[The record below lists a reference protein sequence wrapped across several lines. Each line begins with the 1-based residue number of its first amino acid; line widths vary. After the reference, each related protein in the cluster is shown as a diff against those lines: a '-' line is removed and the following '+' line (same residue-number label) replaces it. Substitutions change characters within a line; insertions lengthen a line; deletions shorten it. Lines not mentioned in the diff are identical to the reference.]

1 MLTKSMRILFVFPS
15 FPPYKGKPS
24 VTFQRMGSPYVFR
37 CLASVTP
44 DIHDIEIVDERFE
57 RIDFSREYDIVGI
70 SVYTVSSKHAYEIA
84 DEFRAKGTAVVL
96 GGCHPTALPEEAKN
110 HADAVV
116 IGEGEEAWPQL
127 LKDYERDKLKPI
139 YMQTKPVDLSV
150 LSLNN
155 LKFKENN
162 TIRNT
167 VGTSRGC
174 PNQCEFCYITNN
186 MLGRIYRTRPIMD
199 VREELSSIKQ
209 KHIFFHDASM
219 TVNVNRTKRLFKE
232 IKDLNKKFICCG
244 TVNVLSKDDE
254 LLNLAREAG
263 CVEWFVGFESILQD
277 NIERIGKKTNI
288 VKEYK
293 NAVKKIHDH
302 GMVITGSFIFGFDG
316 DTKDIFSD
324 TLDTV
329 IDMNL
334 DSGGF
339 HVLTPYP
346 GTPLF
351 TRLEREGRILTK
363 DWPRYIEMDNVVFK
377 PKNMTPAELLNG
389 VNWIKN
395 EILSLGNYTLH
406 TIQSTKYG
414 FYPFFQ
420 MILKGLL

>member
-1 MLTKSMRILFVFPS
+1 MRILFVFPS

-44 DIHDIEIVDERFE
+44 DVHDLEFADERFE
-57 RIDFSREYDIVGI
+57 RIDYDQEYDIVGI
-70 SVYTVSSKHAYEIA
+70 SVYTVSSNHAYEIA
-84 DEFRAKGTAVVL
+84 DKFRAQGTTVVL
-96 GGCHPTALPEEAKN
+96 GGCHPTVMPEEAKQ

-116 IGEGEEAWPQL
+116 IGEAEETWPQL
-127 LKDYERDKLKPI
+127 LKDYEIGKLKPI
-139 YMQTKPVDLSV
+139 YRQTKPVDLSLIS
-150 LSLNN
+150 LSKIKLREI
-155 LKFKENN
+155 K

-186 MLGRIYRTRPIMD
+186 MLGRIYRTRPINY
-199 VREELSSIKQ
+199 VREELCNIKQ

-219 TVNVNRTKRLFKE
+219 TINVNRTKRFFKE
-232 IKDLNKKFICCG
+232 IQDLDKKFICCG
-244 TVNVLSKDDE
+244 TVNVLSKDEE
-254 LLNLAREAG
+254 LLSLAREAG
-263 CVEWFVGFESILQD
+263 CVEWFVGFESILQK
-277 NIERIGKKTNI
+277 NIERIGKRTNI

-302 GMVITGSFIFGFDG
+302 GMIITGSFIFGFDG
-316 DTKDIFSD
+316 DKKNIFSE

-329 IDMNL
+329 VDMDL

-363 DWPRYIEMDNVVFK
+363 DWSRYIEMDNVVFQ
-377 PKNMTPAELLNG
+377 PKNMTTSELVEG
-389 VNWIKN
+389 VNWIKRR
-395 EILSLGNYTLH
+395 ILSLNYYTQH
-406 TIQSTKYG
+406 TIKSARFG
-414 FYPFFQ
+414 FYPFLQ
-420 MILKGLL
+420 MTFKGLL